1 MCKGQ
6 PCDPA
11 WLRSYGMDQTARE
24 EEERMEAQT
33 EPGGRVALPA
43 TAEELDAR
51 ILARPLTFLVD
62 IPEGYTIQEATAFK
76 RLIREALDPVVK
88 DARMDIDSRR
98 VQS

>member
-33 EPGGRVALPA
+33 QPGRAALPA
-43 TAEELDAR
+43 TADELDAR
-51 ILARPLTFLVD
+51 ILARPLTFLVS
-62 IPEGYTIQEATAFK
+62 IPEGYTIAEATAFK
-76 RLIREALDPVVK
+76 QLIREALDPVVK
-88 DARMDIDSRR
+88 DAQMDIDSRR